1 MPSVPFALFA
11 RSIIL
16 IVTTLVLVGCTV
28 GIPAAPSPAPPTAER
43 LDLTDWLL
51 APEQLPLGWLRQ
63 TYIFYENS
71 TTSPPGN
78 GTSRPVQQQGVT
90 LTAIPAPARGE
101 NKDATRSSIEVRQMI
116 WVYPSEEAA
125 ARAFTAEQEI
135 WAQFTH
141 EPRLETITSQLSNYL
156 FRYNTSPSS
165 GAIKCQY
172 VALYGKTITKV
183 DIWLEGQGG
192 AYEWKTLI
200 WAAENRLIA
209 AGLPAE

>member
-1 MPSVPFALFA
+1 MPPVPFALFA
-11 RSIIL
+11 RLMMFIL
-16 IVTTLVLVGCTV
+16 MALLFMGCTMV
-28 GIPAAPSPAPPTAER
+28 LPTAPSPVPPTAER
-43 LDLTDWLL
+43 IDLTDWLL

-63 TYIFYENS
+63 TYILYENS
-71 TTSPPGN
+71 TTNPPGSN
-78 GTSRPVQQQGVT
+78 VSRPVQQQGVT

-116 WVYPSEEAA
+116 WVYATEEAA
-125 ARAFTAEQEI
+125 ARAFAAEQEV

-209 AGLPAE
+209 AGLAVE